1 MSSIGAI
8 SSSILNKLRSGAMV
22 KVEAALWIATPS
34 PTFPVNLLFRDFAFG
49 ISRKVDASSDFSTGF
64 SAFGHLLTVYSRSIK
79 SSFTVLSFKHSKASF
94 RHSVA
99 ASVAK

>member
-34 PTFPVNLLFRDFAFG
+34 PTFPVNLIFRDFAFG
-49 ISRKVDASSDFSTGF
+49 IRGK
-64 SAFGHLLTVYSRSIK
+64 LTPLQI
-79 SSFTVLSFKHSKASF
+79 F
-94 RHSVA
+94 RQVFLPSVIY
-99 ASVAK
+99 